1 MDFFSMDF
9 SELFLNK
16 YGIEVFENFSNKIK
30 EEKGYECSDDYIKSV
45 FKVAFLAF
53 FGFDEDQS
61 QKLLDDIV
69 KNNNINVKVIMT
81 NQRKSVNS
89 IKEFLEY
96 NKNKNMIE

>member
-9 SELFLNK
+9 SKLFLDK
-16 YGIEVFENFSNKIK
+16 YGNKVFNDFSNKIK
-30 EEKGYECSDDYIKSV
+30 EEKGYKCSDDYIKSV

-53 FGFDEDQS
+53 FGFDEEQS
-61 QKLLDDIV
+61 QKLLDDII
-69 KNNNINVKVIMT
+69 KNNNINVKEIMA
-81 NQRKSVNS
+81 NQRNSVNS